1 MTLEHKKGLASG
13 AKAARKFLKEAQG
26 GEHMISAYLGMEF
39 ANSLKDFVTRSVEGT
54 SWWIARAQ
62 LPSEEAQDKSRYYD
76 VRIVLKLDVE
86 KVKQAIVNPEG
97 YEDEYEEDIQSM
109 HDNEAKVSRFARYDN
124 VMLEIT
130 MAKGVD
136 YMTTPTVVLSFEKR
150 TGDKDVLAVE
160 RIHQVSDE
168 TFNDVVVY
176 LVEDFVTG
184 DDEKSLLIPEDVAE
198 RYGLLLK
205 RI

>member
-76 VRIVLKLDVE
+76 VR
-86 KVKQAIVNPEG
+86 IVNPEG